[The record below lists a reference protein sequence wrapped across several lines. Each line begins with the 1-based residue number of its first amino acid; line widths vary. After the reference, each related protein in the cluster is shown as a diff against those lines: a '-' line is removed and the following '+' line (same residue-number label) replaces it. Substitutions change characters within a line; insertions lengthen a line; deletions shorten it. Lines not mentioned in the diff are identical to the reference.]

1 MPNLAIIT
9 YQIHVCL
16 RVLALTTISLGQIQ
30 SGQVDWAGGQETCR
44 KMYRQFVLRINYAAV
59 QYY

>member
-9 YQIHVCL
+9 YQICL

-30 SGQVDWAGGQETCR
+30 SGPVDWVGGLETCR
-44 KMYRQFVLRINYAAV
+44 KMYNQFVLRINYADV